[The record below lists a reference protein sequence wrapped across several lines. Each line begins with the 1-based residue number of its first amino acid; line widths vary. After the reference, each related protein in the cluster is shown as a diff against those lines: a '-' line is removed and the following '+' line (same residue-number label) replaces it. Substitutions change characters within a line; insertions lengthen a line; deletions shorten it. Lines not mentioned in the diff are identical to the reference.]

1 MMGIFKRYAAIIA
14 AAALI
19 FTAAVPV
26 SSIGVYAASDKAV
39 VNNTQNT
46 DSAGSADNTGNADS
60 AADLTASQ
68 GVTTVT
74 VSSTRIN
81 KRLNQKAVIKASITP
96 VSGERTVKLQRY
108 NTSKSKWS
116 TVSTLTASDESGSG
130 QAELRFEVPAEKR
143 KKTTSKWRVYVSK
156 TDNFASAKSKTIT
169 ITTRNLKSVSLSA
182 KAAVIYRVDGRG
194 RGTMIYTKNSG
205 TERAQASTTK
215 LMTAILAIDSGKLG
229 KNTTVSKHA
238 AATPW
243 GSGKMKAGD
252 KFKNK
257 DLMYAMLMPSSN
269 DAATTVAEMVSGN
282 ESKFVKKMNS
292 KAKKLGLTHTQF
304 RNPHG
309 LDADGHYTTA
319 AELAKLTAEAYTYPL
334 ISEIW
339 NTKVKT
345 IKSLKY
351 KISWTLW
358 TTNAIFGY
366 DSNFKGGKTG
376 TEDNAGCCFAGAYE
390 LNGVTYITV
399 VLGSGYGFSR
409 WLDTKKLHSYIKSY
423 AESSY

>member
-1 MMGIFKRYAAIIA
+1 MMEILKRYAAIIA

-19 FTAAVPV
+19 FTAAVPFN
-26 SSIGVYAASDKAV
+26 SAAVYAASDNAV
-39 VNNTQNT
+39 VNDTQNT
-46 DSAGSADNTGNADS
+46 DSGKSADST
-60 AADLTASQ
+60 ADLTASQ
-68 GVTTVT
+68 GLTTVT
-74 VSSTRIN
+74 VKSTKIN

-116 TVSTLTASDESGSG
+116 TISTVTAVDESGSG
-130 QAELRFEVPAEKR
+130 QAELSFEVPAEKR
-143 KKTTSKWRVYVSK
+143 KKTTSKWRVYVPK
-156 TDNFASAKSKTIT
+156 TDDYASAKSKTVRI
-169 ITTRNLKSVSLSA
+169 ITRNLKSISLSA
-182 KAAVIYRVDGRG
+182 KAACIYRVDGKG
-194 RGTMIYTKNSG
+194 RGTMIYTKNSN

-229 KNTTVSKHA
+229 KNTTVSEHA

-269 DAATTVAEMVSGN
+269 DAATAVAEMVSGS

-319 AELAKLTAEAYTYPL
+319 AELAELTAEAYTYPL
-334 ISEIW
+334 ISKIW

-351 KISWTLW
+351 KVSWTLW